1 MNPHNAAIAA
11 ALRQSKPFASP
22 ESAAYLALLRV
33 ASRCEQEMSDILRP
47 HGITPTQY
55 NVLRILRGAEPEGL
69 ACGAVLER
77 LVTRDPDITR
87 LLDRLEKLGMATRN
101 RDGED
106 RRVVRSQITP
116 QGLELLASLDGP
128 VNALHRTQL
137 SALDADELK
146 TLSALLGRLLA
157 RHD

>member
-1 MNPHNAAIAA
+1 MTPHNAAIAA

-33 ASRCEQEMSDILRP
+33 ASRFEQEMSDILRP

-55 NVLRILRGAEPEGL
+55 NVLRILRGTGPEGL
-69 ACGAVLER
+69 ACGAVVER

-87 LLDRLEKLGMATRN
+87 LLDRLEKLGLATRI

-128 VNALHRTQL
+128 VNALHLAQL

-146 TLSALLGRLLA
+146 TLSALLGRLLVPSG
-157 RHD
+157 